1 MRALISRRD
10 RRERNGAPAVEAQE
24 RLARLTHIAELCAI
38 FDAPA
43 ARHAGVGKFHVD
55 AAALEL
61 FKHGAFPRSPNGRLP
76 EATDVEN
83 RIAAQGISERLGA
96 GVVRHE
102 ARAFQIRTIA
112 DDGTFVPARGIRAG
126 RKGPAPEELATWR
139 ERVLV
144 LIVPSRITAAGDQ
157 DLRYGE
163 QRECVVSF
171 PQGRGAIACLPRCR
185 LANLLLARS
194 VQAGRGSAG

>member
-102 ARAFQIRTIA
+102 ARAFKSGRLRMMELLFRREAFAPDAKDRRLKSSQ
-112 DDGTFVPARGIRAG
+112 RG
-126 RKGPAPEELATWR
+126 EN
-139 ERVLV
+139 
-144 LIVPSRITAAGDQ
+144 
-157 DLRYGE
+157 
-163 QRECVVSF
+163 ECWS
-171 PQGRGAIACLPRCR
+171 
-185 LANLLLARS
+185 
-194 VQAGRGSAG
+194 